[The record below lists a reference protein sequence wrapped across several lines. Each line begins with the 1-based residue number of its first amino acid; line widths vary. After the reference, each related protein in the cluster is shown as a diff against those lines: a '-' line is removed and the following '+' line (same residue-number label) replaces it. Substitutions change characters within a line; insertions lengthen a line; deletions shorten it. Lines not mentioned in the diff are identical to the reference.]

1 SQNLPTRPPGRERP
15 PSRPPAGVSPRK
27 GAFANA
33 GLGGG
38 KAPTRHLVKTCRK
51 LVPNHRDEA
60 SVEMSRT
67 PSRRRRRGMVA
78 PWEAVLTEL
87 VRSRG
92 AALARYATLLCGNA
106 SDGEDLVQDAL
117 TKVFSRFRRS
127 HSEEGPEY
135 AEAYVRRAI
144 VTLYLDS
151 YRRGRRW
158 RAVQHLFEPAQV
170 HHDESTSA
178 RVDVARALT
187 TLPPRQRACV
197 VLRYYADL
205 TIEQTGDELGLAT
218 G

>member
-1 SQNLPTRPPGRERP
+1 
-15 PSRPPAGVSPRK
+15 
-27 GAFANA
+27 
-33 GLGGG
+33 
-38 KAPTRHLVKTCRK
+38 
-51 LVPNHRDEA
+51 
-60 SVEMSRT
+60 
-67 PSRRRRRGMVA
+67 MVA

-135 AEAYVRRAI
+135 AEAYVRRTI

-178 RVDVARALT
+178 RVDVARALA

-205 TIEQTGDELGLAT
+205 TIEQTGDELGLAAGT
-218 G
+218 VKRYLHEANQRLAAVLQPEGERA